1 MMSRDGVC
9 VNCDCSPD
17 EWRIVC
23 PAVDPPQHLH
33 RPHLLAVDPHQQ
45 LRGVPPPR
53 YRQHRQSSGRHC
65 NSKAHVLSHEQ
76 NGGAIED
83 IAVLAYRVTM
93 PQAPSFSPY
102 FLPAPWQMIPSQ
114 VRLSGA
120 NFLISCQFCS
130 VQFLTGS
137 QFDLC
142 FEVVGSHTLNFRSNC
157 D

>member
-1 MMSRDGVC
+1 MSRDGVC
-9 VNCDCSPD
+9 VNCNGSPN

-83 IAVLAYRVTM
+83 IAVLAYQVTM
-93 PQAPSFSPY
+93 PQAPAFSP
-102 FLPAPWQMIPSQ
+102 FSSLPLGK
-114 VRLSGA
+114 R
-120 NFLISCQFCS
+120 
-130 VQFLTGS
+130 S
-137 QFDLC
+137 QFKSASV
-142 FEVVGSHTLNFRSNC
+142 EQISHTLNFRSFSSLVRR
-157 D
+157 